1 MADAYPD
8 PTQRAEPTSA
18 GDDFATMLRGDQ
30 RLRWQQGTRVPV
42 EAYFEHYPELR
53 TRSTALRELLLGE
66 IHLRRE
72 MGDSLDLSDFE
83 RRFPDH
89 APWLREQF
97 AHLRPATSGIDSSEA
112 Y

>member
-1 MADAYPD
+1 MAESDTD
-8 PTQRAEPTSA
+8 PTQRAEPPSA
-18 GDDFATMLRGDQ
+18 GDEFATMLRGDQ

-53 TRSTALRELLLGE
+53 TRLAAIRELVLGE
-66 IHLRRE
+66 IQLRRE
-72 MGDSLDLSDFE
+72 QGEALELSDFV

-97 AHLRPATSGIDSSEA
+97 AHLEPAAPSA
-112 Y
+112 N